1 MITNNNNNN
10 RKMTTQLFTIPR
22 FMVTL
27 GKVAAEN
34 VKLQQQVLK
43 RRKQHDL
50 DKKKVLTILIREI
63 NAAEKEGK
71 KKAKIIANEAKVA
84 VKTIIAN
91 TKTQDKLQRKE
102 AQLNAKN
109 EKKAVKSEIT
119 KLNKIIYRQTNAIST
134 LKAKM

>member
-1 MITNNNNNN
+1 
-10 RKMTTQLFTIPR
+10 MTTQLFTIPR

-34 VKLQQQVLK
+34 VKLQRQVLK
-43 RRKQHDL
+43 QRKQNDL
-50 DKKKVLTILIREI
+50 DKKKVLAILIREV

-71 KKAKIIANEAKVA
+71 KKAKIIAIEAKTA
-84 VKTIIAN
+84 VKKIIAN
-91 TKTQDKLQRKE
+91 TKKQDKLQRNV
-102 AQLNAKN
+102 AQLKAKK

>member
-1 MITNNNNNN
+1 
-10 RKMTTQLFTIPR
+10 MTTQLFTIPR

-91 TKTQDKLQRKE
+91 TKKQDKLQRKE

>member
-43 RRKQHDL
+43 QRKQHDL
-50 DKKKVLTILIREI
+50 DKKKVLAILIREI
-63 NAAEKEGK
+63 NVAEKEGK
-71 KKAKIIANEAKVA
+71 NKAKIIAIEAKNA
-84 VKTIIAN
+84 VKKIIAN
-91 TKTQDKLQRKE
+91 TKKQDKLQHKA
-102 AQLNAKN
+102 AQLKAKK
-109 EKKAVKSEIT
+109 EQKAVKSEIT
-119 KLNKIIYRQTNAIST
+119 KLNKIIYRQTNSIST

>member
-1 MITNNNNNN
+1 
-10 RKMTTQLFTIPR
+10 MTTQLFTIPR

>member
-50 DKKKVLTILIREI
+50 DKKNVLTILIREI

-91 TKTQDKLQRKE
+91 TKKQDKLQRKE

>member
-34 VKLQQQVLK
+34 VKLQQHVLK

-71 KKAKIIANEAKVA
+71 NKAKIIAIEAKVA
-84 VKTIIAN
+84 VKKIIAN
-91 TKTQDKLQRKE
+91 TKKQDKLQHKA
-102 AQLNAKN
+102 AQLKSKK
-109 EKKAVKSEIT
+109 EQKAVKSEIT
-119 KLNKIIYRQTNAIST
+119 KLNKIIYRQKNAIST
-134 LKAKM
+134 LKVKM

>member
-1 MITNNNNNN
+1 
-10 RKMTTQLFTIPR
+10 MTTQLFTIPR

-34 VKLQQQVLK
+34 VKLQRQILK
-43 RRKQHDL
+43 QRKQSDL
-50 DKKKVLTILIREI
+50 DKKKVLAILIREV

-71 KKAKIIANEAKVA
+71 KKAKIIAIEAKTA
-84 VKTIIAN
+84 VKKIIAN
-91 TKTQDKLQRKE
+91 TKKQDKLQRNV
-102 AQLNAKN
+102 AQLKAKK

>member
-1 MITNNNNNN
+1 
-10 RKMTTQLFTIPR
+10 
-22 FMVTL
+22 MVTL

>member
-1 MITNNNNNN
+1 
-10 RKMTTQLFTIPR
+10 MTTQLFTIPR

-34 VKLQQQVLK
+34 VKLQRQILK
-43 RRKQHDL
+43 QRKQNDL
-50 DKKKVLTILIREI
+50 DKKKVLAILIREV

-71 KKAKIIANEAKVA
+71 KKAKIIAIEAKTA
-84 VKTIIAN
+84 VKKIIAN
-91 TKTQDKLQRKE
+91 TKKQDKLQRNV
-102 AQLNAKN
+102 AQLKAKK

>member
-1 MITNNNNNN
+1 
-10 RKMTTQLFTIPR
+10 MTTQLFTIPR

-34 VKLQQQVLK
+34 VKLQRQVLK
-43 RRKQHDL
+43 QRKQHDL
-50 DKKKVLTILIREI
+50 DKKKVLAILIREI
-63 NAAEKEGK
+63 NIAEKEGK
-71 KKAKIIANEAKVA
+71 KKAKIIAIESKVA
-84 VKTIIAN
+84 VKKIIAN
-91 TKTQDKLQRKE
+91 TKKQDKLQHKA
-102 AQLNAKN
+102 AQLKAKK